1 MVKNLFCCHVCRLLS
16 PEVDSPSALFIG
28 SFVTQLIMQL
38 SGQMAPHIGDL
49 IAALV
54 STACVCKIGRSHLM
68 LCLLSWKFC
77 LNVF

>member
-1 MVKNLFCCHVCRLLS
+1 MVKNLCCCHVCRLLS

-54 STACVCKIGRSHLM
+54 SCMQSTESPALKNS
-68 LCLLSWKFC
+68 LL
-77 LNVF
+77 LVFARLVGHI